1 MTVKARTQAVIQA
14 RMASTRLPG
23 KVLEKIG
30 EKTILGWVAER
41 LRSAELVDRVV
52 VATSVSAADDAV
64 EEFAAARR
72 IPLFRGSEEDV
83 LDRFHGAVLDYPAE
97 TIVRATADN
106 PLLDSAFLDD
116 MIRSHMEA
124 GAGYTGAAGP
134 VPLGSAAEILSAS
147 ALEKAWREARDA
159 ASREHVT
166 PYIYSNPAFFRLN
179 RTTPPAYLAGR
190 SWRLTVDTAE
200 DLEFLRQVHRALAG
214 APFDARSAAELL
226 DRRPEL
232 LKINKDVEQKSWRGK
247 P

>member
-1 MTVKARTQAVIQA
+1 MTAKARTQAVIQA

-23 KVLEKIG
+23 KILEKIG
-30 EKTILGWVAER
+30 ERTILGWAVER

-64 EEFAAARR
+64 EEFAAAGR
-72 IPLFRGSEEDV
+72 IPLFRGREEDV
-83 LDRFHGAVLDYPAE
+83 LERFHGALREYPAE

-116 MIRSHMEA
+116 MIRNHMEA
-124 GAGYTGAAGP
+124 WADYTGAAGP
-134 VPLGSAAEILSAS
+134 VPLGSAAEVLSAS
-147 ALEKAWREARDA
+147 ALEKAWREDQNA

-166 PYIYSNPAFFRLN
+166 PYIYSNPALFHLN
-179 RTTPPAYLAGR
+179 KTMPPFYLAGR

-214 APFDARSAAELL
+214 APFDARSAAGLL
-226 DRRPEL
+226 DRKPEL
-232 LKINKDVEQKSWRGK
+232 LKINQDVKQKSWRGE